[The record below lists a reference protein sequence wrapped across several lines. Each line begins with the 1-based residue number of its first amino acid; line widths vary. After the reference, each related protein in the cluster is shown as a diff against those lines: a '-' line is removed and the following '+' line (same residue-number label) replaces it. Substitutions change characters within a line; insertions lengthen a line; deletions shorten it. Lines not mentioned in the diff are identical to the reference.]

1 MNKIRHWLIH
11 KLGGSIETPKIIE
24 PTQVIYTAKPIQL
37 ACRMSC
43 HNEVPKEM
51 VMRRLAGQLAEAII
65 RDNLVVM
72 EAEDGPEP
80 LTKTVKAL
88 VYVMPPGYHEYYQT
102 F

>member
-24 PTQVIYTAKPIQL
+24 PTQVICTAKPIQL

-43 HNEVPKEM
+43 HNEVPEEM
-51 VMRRLAGQLAEAII
+51 VMRRLSGQLAEAII

-88 VYVMPPGYHEYYQT
+88 VYVIPPDYHEYYQP